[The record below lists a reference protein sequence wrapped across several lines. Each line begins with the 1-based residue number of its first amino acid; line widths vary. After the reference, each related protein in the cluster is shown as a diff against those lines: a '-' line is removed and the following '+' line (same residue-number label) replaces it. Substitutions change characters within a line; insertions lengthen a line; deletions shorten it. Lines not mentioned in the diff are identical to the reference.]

1 LLQYYFQTEEGFS
14 RIQEAS
20 PGGALRN
27 RTLGLKA
34 LENIE
39 VPVPPIKSQ
48 RWFAQLHRK
57 VENLISAQQSVAP
70 FYDAMVP
77 AVLERASN
85 A

>member
-1 LLQYYFQTEEGFS
+1 MSGVFT
-14 RIQEAS
+14 
-20 PGGALRN
+20 LRN

-77 AVLERASN
+77 AVLERALTRKLRRPHGW
-85 A
+85 